1 MQLPNTSLI
10 MTSELPYRNLP
21 QLLLRAREAF
31 LSRFRPIITQF
42 GLTEQQWRII
52 RAVNEAG
59 KLEPRE
65 ICEICQILS
74 PSLAGV
80 LSRMEETG
88 LVTRARMAED
98 QRRIIVRLTQ
108 KSEKLVEELAPLIV
122 EQYELIEKS
131 LGKELLLDVYAMM
144 DRVLKATSTAFPPAN
159 PPEGAPRQI
168 PAARR
173 RMPRPTDASH
183 LRDEPTP

>member
-10 MTSELPYRNLP
+10 MTSEFPYRNLP
-21 QLLLRAREAF
+21 QLLLRAREAI
-31 LSRFRPIITQF
+31 LGHFRPLITQF

-52 RAVNEAG
+52 RALYEAG
-59 KLEPRE
+59 QLEPRE

-88 LVTRARMAED
+88 LVTRKRMQGD
-98 QRRIIVRLTQ
+98 QRRIMVRLTR
-108 KSEKLVEELAPLIV
+108 KSENLVEELAPLIA
-122 EQYELIEKS
+122 EQYEHLEKS

-144 DRVLKATSTAFPPAN
+144 DRVLKATSAVLPPVN

-173 RMPRPTDASH
+173 RKPRPTDASDS
-183 LRDEPTP
+183 RNEPTP